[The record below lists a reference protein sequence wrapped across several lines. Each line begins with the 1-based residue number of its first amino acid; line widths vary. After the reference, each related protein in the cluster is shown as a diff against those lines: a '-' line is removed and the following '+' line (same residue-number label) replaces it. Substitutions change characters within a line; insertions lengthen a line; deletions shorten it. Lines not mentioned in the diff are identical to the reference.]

1 MTIQAF
7 ISACVAYFGPW
18 PEHLAHVAT
27 AIAEYLRDE
36 VHPRMYEAAFLALR
50 RSHSIRYGAPDVS
63 DLELAMK
70 RAKERGANLRRPYQD
85 PTGSWS
91 SSGAPE
97 TSEPLSDEDRANV
110 AQAMALFDQYISQ
123 NRLMKKEYVHA
134 NKT

>member
-27 AIAEYLRDE
+27 ALAEYLRDE

-50 RSHSIRYGAPDVS
+50 RSHTIRNGAPDVS
-63 DLELAMK
+63 DLELAVK
-70 RAKERGANLRRPYQD
+70 RAEERGAKLRRPYQD
-85 PTGSWS
+85 PRGSWS

-97 TSEPLSDEDRANV
+97 TSEPLSDEIGRAHV
-110 AQAMALFDQYISQ
+110 
-123 NRLMKKEYVHA
+123 
-134 NKT
+134 

>member
-27 AIAEYLRDE
+27 ALAEYLRDE

-50 RSHSIRYGAPDVS
+50 RSHTIRNGAPDVS
-63 DLELAMK
+63 DLELAVK
-70 RAKERGANLRRPYQD
+70 RAEERGAKLRRPYQD
-85 PTGSWS
+85 PRGSWS

-123 NRLMKKEYVHA
+123 NRRMTKEYVHA

>member
-36 VHPRMYEAAFLALR
+36 VHPRMYEAAFQALR

-63 DLELAMK
+63 DIELAVK
-70 RAKERGANLRRPYQD
+70 RAEERGAKLRRPYHD
-85 PTGSWS
+85 PRGSWS
-91 SSGAPE
+91 SSGVPE
-97 TSEPLSDEDRANV
+97 PGEVLSDEDRATV
-110 AQAMALFDQYISQ
+110 AQAMALFDQFVSQ
-123 NRLMKKEYVHA
+123 KVVRHQ
-134 NKT
+134 